1 MRHEEF
7 RPAHNLNDEVLIARW
22 RATGTVVAR
31 LYSPLRYDIQ
41 CAKRLHRGV
50 PAKWVELVCSGV
62 LQHAA

>member
-31 LYSPLRYDIQ
+31 LYSPLRDKHLKVGGL
-41 CAKRLHRGV
+41 CALPVRPNRSPLAG
-50 PAKWVELVCSGV
+50 
-62 LQHAA
+62 